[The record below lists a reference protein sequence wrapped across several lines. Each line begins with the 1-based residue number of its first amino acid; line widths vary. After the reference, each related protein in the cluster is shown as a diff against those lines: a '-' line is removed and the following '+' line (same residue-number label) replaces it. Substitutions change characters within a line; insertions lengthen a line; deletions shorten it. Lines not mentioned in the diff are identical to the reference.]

1 MPRIVNHEKRRAML
15 AEALWRLV
23 GNEGIRAVSIR
34 KVAAEAGHN
43 RGTVEH
49 YFPTV
54 DSMLL
59 YASRHACEKAIAQVR
74 YHHRELSG
82 RAALEAILTRDMA
95 LYGNRR
101 TAARIWFGLLA
112 TAVANPLIADEFV
125 RFDDEM
131 GAILTEIIG
140 DMQTR
145 SEASAAI
152 DAEADA
158 GRLLAFNLALNLNVV
173 MRPDRY
179 GPEVVEREIDE
190 ALDRL
195 KGT

>member
-34 KVAAEAGHN
+34 KVAAEAGRN

-131 GAILTEIIG
+131 GAILAEIITEMAAAG
-140 DMQTR
+140 
-145 SEASAAI
+145 EASASI
-152 DAEADA
+152 DAKAAAAD
-158 GRLLAFNLALNLNVV
+158 LLGFNLALNLNVLL
-173 MRPDRY
+173 RPAHF
-179 GPEVVEREIDE
+179 GPEVVEAQID
-190 ALDRL
+190 ARL
-195 KGT
+195 EGLKRA

>member
-1 MPRIVNHEKRRAML
+1 MTRIVDRERQRARL

-23 GNEGIRAVSIR
+23 GREGIRAVSIR
-34 KVAAEAGHN
+34 KVAAEAGCN

-59 YASRHACEKAIAQVR
+59 YACRHACEKAIAQVR

-131 GAILTEIIG
+131 GAILAEIIG
-140 DMQTR
+140 EMKAR
-145 SEASAAI
+145 GEASAAI
-152 DAEADA
+152 DAEAEA